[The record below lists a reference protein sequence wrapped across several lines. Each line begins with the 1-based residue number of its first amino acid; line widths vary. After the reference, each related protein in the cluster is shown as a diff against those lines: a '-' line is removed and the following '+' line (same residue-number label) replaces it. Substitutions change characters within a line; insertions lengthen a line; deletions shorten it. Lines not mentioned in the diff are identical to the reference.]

1 MLFSAHYKL
10 PLFIA
15 LFALNL
21 LMSPL
26 FAADISVQ
34 IDRNPVNLNE
44 SFQIT
49 FSANE
54 KPDGEPD
61 FTPLEK
67 DFEILSS
74 PLLRNLTLNS
84 NGKFTRSI
92 EWVLTVTAK
101 RTGNIIVP
109 VINFGKDSTPYS
121 VILVNPSKTD
131 ITSNKDIFL
140 KVNVSN
146 NKPFTQEQVIYTLQ
160 IYYKVKIYQPELTK
174 LDIGNAILEQLG
186 KEKTYQA
193 EYQGNSY
200 KVIELKYAI
209 FPQKSGDLIIPAL
222 SLSANVL
229 TSNQQPQF
237 NGFFNRQNTRTQ
249 RVSSESIT
257 LDVQAKPTEAADNYW
272 LPAEQVYLEEKWSAD
287 IAHIKVGEP
296 ITRTLS
302 LLIKGATQGA
312 LPELYADNIPANL
325 KAYPDQPTLKETAKD
340 DSIIAYRE
348 EKIALIPGIAGTYL
362 LPAIEIPWWNT
373 ATKKMEV
380 ARIAEQT
387 MTAVAVTST
396 NNAGTP
402 TLKVEPETSTPVIIN
417 NNPTVTTISSDE
429 SPWFWLAIF
438 FAGAW
443 LVTLIYFLSR
453 NRKKSQ
459 KGAGSTAHEKA
470 GTIDKT
476 LKKACKSNEPAQTK
490 EALIEWGRE
499 QFNQSSLTKIAEQCA
514 PALQDEILALNGILY
529 GGENKEWQG
538 EALWT
543 AFKRNQ
549 PLTTKQTTEA
559 ETLPPFL
566 PPLFKIQ

>member
-67 DFEILSS
+67 DFEILNQSQQQATQII
-74 PLLRNLTLNS
+74 NLQMT
-84 NGKFTRSI
+84 KSI
-92 EWVLTVTAK
+92 QWVLTVMAK
-101 RTGNIIVP
+101 HVGTLIVP
-109 VINFGKDSTPYS
+109 AIKFGNESS
-121 VILVNPSKTD
+121 QFEAIVVNEVQVTAN
-131 ITSNKDIFL
+131 TNKDLFL
-140 KVNVSN
+140 HVEVSN
-146 NKPFTQEQVIYTLQ
+146 TLPYIQEQVIYSLKLYRKVNISQATLTEP
-160 IYYKVKIYQPELTK
+160 KLTNAVIEK
-174 LDIGNAILEQLG
+174 LGDDKNYNSQ
-186 KEKTYQA
+186 
-193 EYQGNSY
+193 YQGDNY
-200 KVIELKYAI
+200 VVTERKYAI
-209 FPQKSGDLIIPAL
+209 FPQKSEPMRIEPLTL
-222 SLSANVL
+222 TANVIV
-229 TSNQQPQF
+229 TSQPRY

-249 RVSSESIT
+249 RVSSKAIT
-257 LDVQAKPTEAADNYW
+257 LDVRAKPTEATGNYW

-340 DSIIAYRE
+340 DSIISYRE

-396 NNAGTP
+396 NNAVTP
-402 TLKVEPETSTPVIIN
+402 TLKVEPETSTPIIID

-453 NRKKSQ
+453 SRKKSQ
-459 KGAGSTAHEKA
+459 KGAGSAAHEKA
-470 GTIDKT
+470 GTIDKA

-514 PALQDEILALNGILY
+514 PALQSEILALNGILY

-543 AFKRNQ
+543 AFKENQ

-559 ETLPPFL
+559 ETLPP
-566 PPLFKIQ
+566 LFKIQ

>member
-1 MLFSAHYKL
+1 MLFSVYKL

-21 LMSPL
+21 MSPL

-34 IDRNPVNLNE
+34 TDRNPVNLNE

-61 FTPLEK
+61 FSPLEK
-67 DFEILSS
+67 DFEILNQSQQQS
-74 PLLRNLTLNS
+74 TQIINLKMTKL
-84 NGKFTRSI
+84 I
-92 EWVLTVTAK
+92 QWVLTVMAK
-101 RTGNIIVP
+101 SSGTLMIP
-109 VINFGKDSTPYS
+109 TINFGQDNSQFAAI
-121 VILVNPSKTD
+121 VVNEVQVTENTNED
-131 ITSNKDIFL
+131 LFL
-140 KVNVSN
+140 QVEVSN
-146 NKPFTQEQVIYTLQ
+146 TQPYIQEQVIYTLKL
-160 IYYKVKIYQPELTK
+160 YRKVNISQAALTEPK
-174 LDIGNAILEQLG
+174 LANAVIEKLG
-186 KEKTYQA
+186 EDKNYNSQ
-193 EYQGNSY
+193 YQGDNY
-200 KVIELKYAI
+200 VVTERKYAI
-209 FPQKSGDLIIPAL
+209 FPQKSEPMRIEP
-222 SLSANVL
+222 L
-229 TSNQQPQF
+229 TLTADVIVASQPRY
-237 NGFFNRQNTRTQ
+237 NGFFSRQNTRTQ
-249 RVSSESIT
+249 RISSEAIT

-287 IAHIKVGEP
+287 IAKMKVGEP

-312 LPELYADNIPANL
+312 LPELYADNMPANV

-340 DSIIAYRE
+340 DSMIAYRE
-348 EKIALIPGIAGTYL
+348 EKIALIPGLAGTYT

-373 ATKKMEV
+373 TTKKMEV

-387 MTAVAVTST
+387 MTAVAVTGTGTGT
-396 NNAGTP
+396 NNFVAPTP
-402 TLKVEPETSTPVIIN
+402 KVEPRTPTPLAIDNSPI
-417 NNPTVTTISSDE
+417 VTTSSADE
-429 SPWFWLAIF
+429 SLWFWLAIF

-459 KGAGSTAHEKA
+459 KGASSTVHEKA

-476 LKKACKSNEPAQTK
+476 LKKACKSNEPGQTK

-499 QFNQSSLTKIAEQCA
+499 QFNQSNLTKIAEQCA
-514 PALQDEILALNGILY
+514 PALQTEILALNGILY

-538 EALWT
+538 ETLWI
-543 AFKRNQ
+543 AFKENQ
-549 PLTTKQTTEA
+549 PVTTKQTTEA
-559 ETLPPFL
+559 EAEPL

>member
-26 FAADISVQ
+26 FAANISVN

-67 DFEILSS
+67 DFEILNQSQQQS
-74 PLLRNLTLNS
+74 TQIINLTMT
-84 NGKFTRSI
+84 KSI
-92 EWVLTVTAK
+92 QWVLTVMAK
-101 RTGNIIVP
+101 HAGTLMVP
-109 VINFGKDSTPYS
+109 VIKFGNESS
-121 VILVNPSKTD
+121 QFEAIIVNEVQVTANTNED
-131 ITSNKDIFL
+131 LFL
-140 KVNVSN
+140 HVEVSN
-146 NKPFTQEQVIYTLQ
+146 TKPYIQEQVIYTLKL
-160 IYYKVKIYQPELTK
+160 YRKVNISQAALTEPK
-174 LDIGNAILEQLG
+174 LPNAIIEKLG
-186 KEKTYQA
+186 EDKNYNSQ
-193 EYQGNSY
+193 YQGDNY
-200 KVIELKYAI
+200 VVTERQYAI
-209 FPQKSGDLIIPAL
+209 FPQKSETMRIDP
-222 SLSANVL
+222 L
-229 TSNQQPQF
+229 TLTADVIVASQPRY

-249 RVSSESIT
+249 RVSSEVIT
-257 LDVQAKPTEAADNYW
+257 LDVQAKPASAENKYW

-287 IAHIKVGEP
+287 ITQMKVGEP

-312 LPELYADNIPANL
+312 LPELYTDNMPENL

-340 DSIIAYRE
+340 DSMMAYRE
-348 EKIALIPGIAGTYL
+348 EKIALIPGFGGTYTW
-362 LPAIEIPWWNT
+362 PAMEIPWWNT
-373 ATKKMEV
+373 TTQKMEV

-387 MTAVAVTST
+387 ITATAVS
-396 NNAGTP
+396 NANKSVTP
-402 TLKVEPETSTPVIIN
+402 TPKIVTETSTPIAVG
-417 NNPTVTTISSDE
+417 NNPTVTAVSANE
-429 SPWFWLAIF
+429 RLWFWLTIF

-443 LVTLIYFLSR
+443 LVTLVYFLSR
-453 NRKKSQ
+453 NSKKTQ
-459 KGAGSTAHEKA
+459 KEASLATYKKA

-476 LKKACKSNEPAQTK
+476 LKKACTNNEAALAK
-490 EALIEWGRE
+490 EALIRWGRE

-514 PALQDEILALNGILY
+514 PAFQSEILALNGILY
-529 GGENKEWQG
+529 DGKNKEWQG
-538 EALWT
+538 ATLWT
-543 AFKRNQ
+543 AFKKNQ
-549 PLTTKQTTEA
+549 SITTKQTTDA
-559 ETLPPFL
+559 EPL